1 MVTVA
6 DNVQIDDHSE
16 EEVVL
21 DETKEKLDEAL
32 NLNIVLQREIE
43 VVKARARVMLEQ
55 KDHDIERLKL

>member
-6 DNVQIDDHSE
+6 DNVQTDDHSE